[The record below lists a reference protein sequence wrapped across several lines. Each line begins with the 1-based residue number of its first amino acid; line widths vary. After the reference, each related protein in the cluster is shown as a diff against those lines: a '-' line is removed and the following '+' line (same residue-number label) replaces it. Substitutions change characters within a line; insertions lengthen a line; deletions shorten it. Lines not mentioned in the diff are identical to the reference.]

1 MIRSLLLGAALL
13 SITSATNASQGTI
26 RFVGRIVDSGCNI
39 GLVRDQQQLNLDT
52 CPMSALGA
60 QLQVSILAT
69 GDVITLA
76 AYHKQVGLAAH
87 VNESQQRFFS
97 KSYALQARP
106 DQPEKT
112 GYLVVVTY
120 P

>member
-1 MIRSLLLGAALL
+1 MIRSLLLSAALL
-13 SITSATNASQGTI
+13 SITSASNASQGTI

-52 CPMSALGA
+52 CPMSAQGA
-60 QLQVSILAT
+60 QLQVSTLAT

-76 AYHKQVGLAAH
+76 AYHKQAGLSAH
-87 VNESQQRFFS
+87 PGEAPERVFSQ
-97 KSYALQARP
+97 SYALQTRP
-106 DQPEKT
+106 GQSAKA

>member
-13 SITSATNASQGTI
+13 SITSAANASQGTI
-26 RFVGRIVDSGCNI
+26 RFVGRVVDSGCSI
-39 GLVRDQQQLNLDT
+39 GLVHDQRQLNLDT
-52 CPMSALGA
+52 CPMSAQGA
-60 QLQVSILAT
+60 QLQVSTLAT

-76 AYHKQVGLAAH
+76 TYQKQLGLAAH
-87 VNESQQRFFS
+87 PGEARERFFS
-97 KSYALQARP
+97 QSYALQARAG
-106 DQPEKT
+106 QSAKA